1 MLSLLIKNVGWTDG
15 VTVNYSMYD
24 SFIVIVSYLLSK
36 LCLAKLCL
44 AKFYVFLRKEIQSQ
58 RHY

>member
-36 LCLAKLCL
+36 LCLAK
-44 AKFYVFLRKEIQSQ
+44 FYVFLRKEIQSQ